1 MYLKEKKKWHLL
13 APHTKKYLSYH
24 ARRRLVQIL
33 HGQPYHSAVIPRD
46 PRRSKQKSFF
56 ESLGKWNARAYRFFF
71 LLYFTFTVK
80 AKTTVD
86 TDTDSPQTGDNSHMA
101 LWLAVLLVS
110 GGTLIVTTVVS
121 KKRKRAVR

>member
-13 APHTKKYLSYH
+13 ALLPTKKYLSYH

-86 TDTDSPQTGDNSHMA
+86 NDTDSPPTGDNSHMTLWIA
-101 LWLAVLLVS
+101 LLEASVFGLSGTAVCS
-110 GGTLIVTTVVS
+110 
-121 KKRKRAVR
+121 KRKRAR